1 MREPVTGPRSAAHAG
16 SRPAPDAL
24 DPGEREPSVRRPG
37 YWSELRCSVV
47 GAADWSN
54 YAAEL
59 FVTLE
64 QHAPEHVHKIFGAN
78 ALRCFPVRAP
88 A

>member
-1 MREPVTGPRSAAHAG
+1 MTVADRIMFGSDWLMLSREPG
-16 SRPAPDAL
+16 
-24 DPGEREPSVRRPG
+24 
-37 YWSELRCSVV
+37 
-47 GAADWSN
+47 WSN

-64 QHAPEHVHKIFGAN
+64 QHAPEHVHQIFGAN